1 LPVSMM
7 DWVIKKWYEITMMPD
22 GGLNQYGI
30 YRLPIQT
37 PFPVGKVNSY
47 FVEGPVPTL
56 IDVPP
61 HGNSYLKELRDG
73 IAHLGYSLQDV
84 KRIIVTHPH
93 IDHFGSAAAI
103 AAESGAEVW
112 VSKEGAR
119 WLEHYEDELL
129 EDELFSRDFL
139 GAAGVSA
146 ERVENILPR
155 FFRPARELARRIKPS
170 RYLAEGDE
178 VMLGRILFRV
188 MAVPGHTPWCMLI
201 YHERDRIAFSGDFL
215 LKEISSNALCQR
227 PYVVPE
233 GYRSLK
239 AYTASLERVRD
250 MHFRLVLPG
259 HGDVIESPSA
269 RIEELLSFIGE
280 RRRLMRDI
288 LARGV
293 QTPFQIMNELF
304 PDLPGDELFLA
315 ISEIVGHLEILEE
328 KGLAVRLEGTPIR
341 FTWVD

>member
-1 LPVSMM
+1 
-7 DWVIKKWYEITMMPD
+7 MMPD

-47 FVEGPVPTL
+47 FIEGPVPTL

-61 HGNSYLKELRDG
+61 HGNPYLRELRDG
-73 IAHLGYSLQDV
+73 IADLGYSLQDV

-103 AAESGAEVW
+103 VAESGAEVW
-112 VSKEGAR
+112 ISREGAR

-129 EDELFSRDFL
+129 EEELFCRDFL
-139 GAAGVSA
+139 AAAGVSA
-146 ERVENILPR
+146 EGVDDALPR
-155 FFRPARELARRIKPS
+155 YFRPARELARRIKPS

-178 VMLGRILFRV
+178 VVLGRILFRV
-188 MAVPGHTPWCMLI
+188 MTVPGHTPWCMLI

-227 PYVVPE
+227 PNVVPK
-233 GYRSLK
+233 GYKSLK

-250 MHFRLVLPG
+250 MHLRLVLPG

-269 RIEELLSFIGE
+269 RIEELLSFIGG
-280 RRRLMRDI
+280 RRRLIRDI
-288 LARGV
+288 LTGGA
-293 QTPFQIMNELF
+293 QTPVQIMDKLF

-315 ISEIVGHLEILEE
+315 ISEVIGHLEVLEE
-328 KGLAVRLEGTPIR
+328 EGLVAKLEGKPLR
-341 FTWVD
+341 FKPVA

>member
-1 LPVSMM
+1 
-7 DWVIKKWYEITMMPD
+7 MMPA

-47 FVEGPVPTL
+47 FIEGPIPTL

-61 HGNSYLKELRDG
+61 HGDPYLSELRDG
-73 IAHLGYSLQDV
+73 IADLGYSLHDV
-84 KRIIVTHPH
+84 KRIIITHPH

-103 AAESGAEVW
+103 VAESGAEVW
-112 VSKEGAR
+112 ISKEGAR
-119 WLEHYEDELL
+119 WLEQYEEELADE
-129 EDELFSRDFL
+129 EAFSREFL
-139 GAAGVSA
+139 MTAGVSGA
-146 ERVENILPR
+146 WVEDALPR
-155 FFRPARELARRIKPS
+155 FFRPAIKLAQRVSVS
-170 RYLAEGDE
+170 RYMAEGDE
-178 VMLGRILFRV
+178 LPLGTGSFRV
-188 MAVPGHTPWCMLI
+188 VAVPGHTPWCVLI

-215 LKEISSNALCQR
+215 LKGISSNALCQR
-227 PYVVPE
+227 PYVVPK
-233 GYRSLK
+233 GYKSLK

-250 MHFRLVLPG
+250 MHLRLVLPG

-288 LARGV
+288 LARGA
-293 QTPFQIMNELF
+293 QTPVQVMNKLF

-315 ISEIVGHLEILEE
+315 ISEVIGHLEVLEE
-328 KGLAVRLEGTPIR
+328 EGLAERREGKPLSFIP
-341 FTWVD
+341 VG